1 MRSSYVKD
9 RTISYQNNDEWCEEE
24 CDSYNWLITIIDPA
38 NEELKNPYN
47 DDNGNHRP
55 CKQQIVKWSNV
66 PYNLMDGLVCN
77 IVRDFLR
84 VMLHFATES
93 KGRDTTH

>member
-1 MRSSYVKD
+1 MSGVKKNAIV
-9 RTISYQNNDEWCEEE
+9 TIMP
-24 CDSYNWLITIIDPA
+24 YNFFCSKGRNSTIDPA

-93 KGRDTTH
+93 EARDNTH